1 MIDFSYKQHTQYG
14 QFMLNDVK
22 NYFNFNKGERNGIMV
37 VIAII
42 IAILAYPY
50 LTKVAFKDNSDEF
63 LRFAKEIEQFEAS
76 LKNASDSADEA
87 RRLDFQQMDRS
98 LAENKI
104 TPFIFN
110 PNMLPSEQW
119 SKMGLKDWQIKVIK
133 KYEAKGGKFYKKED
147 FKRMFCISP
156 SEYEILE
163 PYISIPEQKNEFA
176 DRKSEIKEIKKKV
189 LVDLNTADSVSLLTL
204 YGIGPSFAKRIIK
217 YRNLIGGFYS
227 KSQLLEVYGFDQ
239 DRLDKIETFCEVS
252 SSGII
257 RININTVRTDEL
269 KKHPYMD
276 YYTAK
281 AIVDQRVILGRFTSM
296 QQVKAI
302 PLIHEELFNKIQHYF
317 VIE

>member
-1 MIDFSYKQHTQYG
+1 
-14 QFMLNDVK
+14 MLDDVK
-22 NYFNFNKGERNGIMV
+22 SYFNFNKGERNGIIV
-37 VIAII
+37 VVAII
-42 IAILAYPY
+42 IAVLAYPY
-50 LTKVAFKDNSDEF
+50 LFKVAFKDNATEF
-63 LRFAKEIEQFEAS
+63 LQFSKEIQQFEAS
-76 LKNASDSADEA
+76 LKNAADSADEA

-98 LAENKI
+98 VAENKI

-110 PNMLPSEQW
+110 PNLLPSEQW

-163 PYISIPEQKNEFA
+163 PYISIPEQKNEYA
-176 DRKSEIKEIKKKV
+176 DRKPEIKEIKKKV
-189 LVDLNTADSVSLLTL
+189 LIDLNTADSVTLLAL
-204 YGIGPSFAKRIIK
+204 YGVGPSFAKRIIK
-217 YRNLIGGFYS
+217 YRNLLGGFYS
-227 KSQLLEVYGFDQ
+227 KNQLLEVYGFDQ
-239 DRLDKIETFCEVS
+239 GKLDQIDANCDVS
-252 SSGII
+252 PGGIK

-281 AIVDQRVILGRFTSM
+281 AIVDQRIILGRFTSL
-296 QQVKAI
+296 QQIKTI
-302 PLIHEELFNKIQHYF
+302 PLIHEDLFNKIQHYL

>member
-1 MIDFSYKQHTQYG
+1 
-14 QFMLNDVK
+14 MLDNLK
-22 NYFNFNKGERNGIMV
+22 NYFNFNKGERNGIIV

-42 IAILAYPY
+42 IAVLAYPY
-50 LTKVAFKDNSDEF
+50 LVKVTFKDNSEEF
-63 LRFAKEIEQFEAS
+63 LQFAKEIEQFEAS
-76 LKNASDSADEA
+76 LKNAADSVDEA

-98 LAENKI
+98 VAENKL

-133 KYEAKGGKFYKKED
+133 NYEAKGGKFNKKED

-163 PYISIPEQKNEFA
+163 PYISIPEQKNEYA
-176 DRKSEIKEIKKKV
+176 DRKPEIREIKKKV
-189 LVDLNTADSVSLLTL
+189 LVDLNTADSVTLLTL

-217 YRNLIGGFYS
+217 YRNLLGGFYS
-227 KSQLLEVYGFDQ
+227 KNQLLEVYGFDQ
-239 DRLDKIETFCEVS
+239 DRLDKIEANCDVS
-252 SSGII
+252 SSGIKK
-257 RININTVRTDEL
+257 ININTVRTDEL

-281 AIVDQRVILGRFTSM
+281 AVIDKRVVLGKFTSM
-296 QQVKAI
+296 QQIKAI
-302 PLIHEELFNKIQHYF
+302 PLIHDDLFNKIQHYF
-317 VIE
+317 TLE

>member
-1 MIDFSYKQHTQYG
+1 
-14 QFMLNDVK
+14 MLKMVK
-22 NYFNFNKGERNGIMV
+22 DYFNFNKGERAGIIV

-50 LTKVAFKDNSDEF
+50 LIKATFNDNSDEF
-63 LRFAKEIEQFEAS
+63 LQFEKEIALFEAS
-76 LKNASDSADEA
+76 LKNAADSADEA

-98 LAENKI
+98 VAENKL
-104 TPFIFN
+104 TPFMFN

-163 PYISIPEQKNEFA
+163 PYISIPEQKNEYA
-176 DRKSEIKEIKKKV
+176 DRKPEIREVKKRV
-189 LVDLNTADSVSLLTL
+189 MVDLNTADSVTLLTL

-217 YRNLIGGFYS
+217 YRNLLGGFYS
-227 KSQLLEVYGFDQ
+227 KNQLLEVYGFDQ
-239 DRLDKIETFCEVS
+239 DRLDKIESNCDVS
-252 SSGII
+252 LNEIKK
-257 RININTVRTDEL
+257 ININTVRTDEL

-281 AIVDQRVILGRFTSM
+281 AIVDQRIILGRFTSV
-296 QQVKAI
+296 QQIKSI
-302 PLIHEELFNKIQHYF
+302 PLIHEDLFNKIKYYF
-317 VIE
+317 VLE

>member
-1 MIDFSYKQHTQYG
+1 
-14 QFMLNDVK
+14 MLKMVK
-22 NYFNFNKGERNGIMV
+22 DYFNFNKGERAGIIV

-50 LTKVAFKDNSDEF
+50 LIKATFNDNSDEF
-63 LRFAKEIEQFEAS
+63 LQFEKEIALFEAS
-76 LKNASDSADEA
+76 LKNAADSADEA

-98 LAENKI
+98 VAENKL
-104 TPFIFN
+104 TPFMFN

-163 PYISIPEQKNEFA
+163 PYISIPEQKNEYA
-176 DRKSEIKEIKKKV
+176 DRKPEIREVKKRV
-189 LVDLNTADSVSLLTL
+189 MVDLNTADSVTLLTL

-217 YRNLIGGFYS
+217 YRNLLGGFYS
-227 KSQLLEVYGFDQ
+227 KNQLLEVYGFDQ
-239 DRLDKIETFCEVS
+239 DRLDKIESNCDVS
-252 SSGII
+252 LNEIKK
-257 RININTVRTDEL
+257 ININTVRTDEL

-281 AIVDQRVILGRFTSM
+281 AIVDQRVILGRFTSV
-296 QQVKAI
+296 QQIKSI
-302 PLIHEELFNKIQHYF
+302 PLIHEDLFNKIKYYF
-317 VIE
+317 VLE